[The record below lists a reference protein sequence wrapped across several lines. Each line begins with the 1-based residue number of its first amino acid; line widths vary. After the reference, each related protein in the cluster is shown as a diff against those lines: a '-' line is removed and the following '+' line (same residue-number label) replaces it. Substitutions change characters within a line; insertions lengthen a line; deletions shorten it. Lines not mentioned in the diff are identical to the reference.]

1 MTCTRAHNLLD
12 AYLDGEL
19 DLVRHLEIEHHLHD
33 CKPCAALH
41 ESQLVLRAALRSEAL
56 YHRAPVTLPRRIG
69 QALGREGRSSLL
81 PIAVPW
87 RRIGLA
93 AAAACI
99 ALVSWG
105 LGHFGAGAPASTK
118 NALAEAVLASHER
131 SLLPLE
137 SHLVDVPSSDR
148 HEVKPWFANGRVNYS
163 PIVPDLADSAFP
175 LVGGRLDYLDDRPVA
190 ALVYQRRKHII
201 NLFLWPS
208 PEMASVVRVPTSKPG
223 YHILHWADEGMT
235 YWAVSDLNEKELGE
249 FVQLVR
255 EATARR

>member
-1 MTCTRAHNLLD
+1 LD

-33 CKPCAALH
+33 CKACAELH

-56 YHRAPVTLPRRIG
+56 YHCAPAALPARISKSL
-69 QALGREGRSSLL
+69 AREGRDRLL
-81 PIAVPW
+81 SFQVPW
-87 RRIGLA
+87 RWIGLS

-105 LGHFGAGAPASTK
+105 LGRSGAGTPASG
-118 NALAEAVLASHER
+118 NMLLAQAVLASHER

-137 SHLVDVPSSDR
+137 SHLVDIPSSDR
-148 HEVKPWFANGRVNYS
+148 HEIKPWFANGRVNYS

-175 LVGGRLDYLDDRPVA
+175 LVGGRLDYVDNRPVA

-208 PEMASVVRVPTSKPG
+208 PERSNVVSMPADKPG
-223 YHILHWADEGMT
+223 YHILHWAEEGTT
-235 YWAVSDLNEKELGE
+235 YWAVSDLNDKELHE
-249 FVQLVR
+249 FARMVR
-255 EATARR
+255 EVAARQ